1 MVSEADF
8 LFLPS
13 AVCLLSFSLLI
24 EVLKTR
30 ILLQGIQW
38 KLDCMFLK
46 ASDPTEVLSSRT
58 AASYLWKE

>member
-8 LFLPS
+8 PFLPS

-24 EVLKTR
+24 EVLKIG

-38 KLDCMFLK
+38 KLDYLFLK
-46 ASDPTEVLSSRT
+46 ASDLQGLLLSSRT
-58 AASYLWKE
+58 AASYL